1 MIYLDNAA
9 TGFPKPESVIDEVTL
24 CIKDYCGN
32 PGRGSHALAL
42 ASAEKIYECREM
54 LSNFVGLDRPEGVI
68 FTENATHAINL
79 LIKGVLKH
87 GDHVILSDMEHN
99 SVYRPIYR
107 LFRENGVRFDIFP
120 THPSE
125 GIVKAVERLMR
136 RNTKLVICAHSPNIT
151 SAVLPIAELG
161 ELCRRH
167 GVIFAVDAAQS
178 AGHLPIDMSEMKI
191 DALCLPGHKGLCGI
205 QGCGALCLG
214 DGLSLS
220 PLTEGGNGINSLEP
234 NMPDLSPERYETGTL
249 PTPSIV
255 GLLAGIR
262 EIEHLG
268 VERIHRHET
277 ALWYSCCEK
286 LLSLGG
292 VDVYEPNCAGA
303 VLLFN
308 LDGLPSDRVASELGK
323 RGICVRGGYHCS
335 ALGHRT
341 LKTPRGGAVRISFGI
356 FNQEDELDEL
366 TDALKDIRKKAE

>member
-9 TGFPKPESVIDEVTL
+9 TGYPKPDSVINEVNR

-42 ASAEKIYECREM
+42 ASAEKIYECREA
-54 LSNFVGLDRPEGVI
+54 LSSFVGLGRPEGVM
-68 FTENATHAINL
+68 FTENATHAINI
-79 LIKGVLKH
+79 LIKGALKH

-120 THPSE
+120 THPAD
-125 GIVKAVERLMR
+125 GIVKAVDRLIR
-136 RNTKLVICAHSPNIT
+136 RNTRLVICAHAPNIS

-161 ELCRRH
+161 ELCRRR

-178 AGHLPIDMSEMKI
+178 AGHLSIDMRGMNI
-191 DALCLPGHKGLCGI
+191 GALCLPGHKGLCGI
-205 QGCGALCLG
+205 QGCGALCLDSG
-214 DGLSLS
+214 VGLST
-220 PLTEGGNGINSLEP
+220 LTEGGNGINSLEAD
-234 NMPDLSPERYETGTL
+234 MPELPPERYETGTL

-255 GLLAGIR
+255 GLLAGLR
-262 EIEHLG
+262 EVESLG

-277 ALWYSCCEK
+277 ELWYICHER
-286 LLSLGG
+286 LLEIGS
-292 VDVYEPNCAGA
+292 VSIYEPDCAGA

-308 LDGLPSDRVASELGK
+308 LDGIPSDRVASELG
-323 RGICVRGGYHCS
+323 RLGICVRGGYHCS

-341 LKTPRGGAVRISFGI
+341 LKTPPGGAVRVSFGM
-356 FNQEDELDEL
+356 FNEEDELCEL
-366 TDALKDIRKKAE
+366 ADALKNIRKNAE